1 MGVGHRPQAARP
13 RERVPLHL
21 QARALQGQL
30 RQVHGRTA
38 PPTLGI
44 LEAMHR
50 FDVGI
55 EARLQRGRLGADRGR
70 HRTQAPRQHP
80 RSKAGP
86 EASEAK
92 GQGEGHG
99 GMGRGGDRN
108 IVRGLGHDDRRPWP
122 ARYPKPLLTPKGWTM
137 KAWTAATAALLLGTA
152 LGPTLAQTPAPAPY
166 DAALAQRTGA
176 NANGMRAYVLV
187 LLKSSD
193 TPLPKGEARDAMFRG
208 HFANMKRLAEAGV
221 LVVAGPLD
229 GQLGRRGLFVMAVPD
244 IETAKTH
251 VATDPVIV
259 QGEMVAEY
267 HRFYSSAALMLVPE
281 LAPKLA
287 AQPM

>member
-1 MGVGHRPQAARP
+1 
-13 RERVPLHL
+13 
-21 QARALQGQL
+21 
-30 RQVHGRTA
+30 
-38 PPTLGI
+38 
-44 LEAMHR
+44 
-50 FDVGI
+50 
-55 EARLQRGRLGADRGR
+55 
-70 HRTQAPRQHP
+70 
-80 RSKAGP
+80 
-86 EASEAK
+86 
-92 GQGEGHG
+92 
-99 GMGRGGDRN
+99 
-108 IVRGLGHDDRRPWP
+108 
-122 ARYPKPLLTPKGWTM
+122 M

-152 LGPTLAQTPAPAPY
+152 LAPTLAQTPAPAPY